1 MKIKLVAGVLALPVL
16 LFLIYKLGYHLYP
29 IQAVI
34 IENRVLHFLGMV
46 EKIEIPKTG
55 LSNGSSIS
63 FPTIEKFEML
73 GMDGEH
79 KAFVLRSD
87 KFEFKDLK
95 IWKFYT
101 PLMKFGYLTK
111 PQFFFYSKKRGEIK
125 CVAREGKLLDQN
137 QRLVFDKDSMCWFD
151 NKMHRISK
159 LEYDH
164 KLKLLKLEIMGLKT
178 ISIK

>member
-1 MKIKLVAGVLALPVL
+1 MLAL
-16 LFLIYKLGYHLYP
+16 LFFIYKLSFHYYP

-34 IENRVLHFLGMV
+34 IENRVLHFLGMA
-46 EKIEIPKTG
+46 EKIEIPNTG
-55 LSNGSSIS
+55 FSKGPSIS
-63 FPTIEKFEML
+63 FPTIAKFEML
-73 GMDGEH
+73 GMDGER
-79 KAFVLRSD
+79 KAFILRSE

-151 NKMHRISK
+151 DKMHKISK
-159 LEYDH
+159 LDYDH
-164 KLKLLKLEIMGLKT
+164 KLKQLKLEIMGLKT

>member
-1 MKIKLVAGVLALPVL
+1 MA
-16 LFLIYKLGYHLYP
+16 
-29 IQAVI
+29 
-34 IENRVLHFLGMV
+34 
-46 EKIEIPKTG
+46 EKIEIPNTG
-55 LSNGSSIS
+55 LSKGPSIS

-73 GMDGEH
+73 GMDGEQ
-79 KAFVLRSD
+79 KAFILRSE

-111 PQFFFYSKKRGEIK
+111 PQFFFYSKNRGEIK

-151 NKMHRISK
+151 NKKRVFK
-159 LEYDH
+159 RCR
-164 KLKLLKLEIMGLKT
+164 
-178 ISIK
+178 